1 MDGAEWVLIVPAERK
16 RLAAVRN
23 FAAAF
28 ARSAGA
34 HPKRVED
41 LTLAVDELVTNVIV
55 HGYQDRPGDVEV
67 TCSRQGGAIQVII
80 RDRAPVYDVT
90 EVPSPDIHLSLEQ
103 RPVGGLGL
111 HLVRKSVD
119 RFEHRSRPGG
129 GNELTLVVG
138 LHPR

>member
-1 MDGAEWVLIVPAERK
+1 MIVPAERK

-23 FAAAF
+23 FTAAF

-41 LTLAVDELVTNVIV
+41 LTLAVDELVTNVIA
-55 HGYQDRPGDVEV
+55 HGYRDRPGDVEV
-67 TCSRQGGAIQVII
+67 ICSHVGSAIQVTI

-90 EVPSPDIHLSLEQ
+90 KVPDPDVHLPLEQ

-119 RFEHRSRPGG
+119 HFEHRARPGG
-129 GNELTLVVG
+129 GNELTVEVG
-138 LHPR
+138 LLPR